1 MMKKFLPLLVAASFC
16 VVGHAADNTP
26 AAPAPAAP
34 KAAAAKVDAPKADA
48 PKAEAVKAEAPKA
61 AETAPAATA
70 PAATPAPSVSSVDV
84 GYWFGCPAAITKAD
98 VKGVRFGLP
107 VSAGKGS
114 VTGLEWSL
122 LMAGTDHVE
131 GMQWTVIGPNFAS
144 SAEGLQFGF
153 FNSVIREMNG
163 AQVGFYNFSPK
174 GGWQFGLINFSE
186 GKADWQFGFVNYN
199 AEARFPVTLFV
210 NF

>member
-16 VVGHAADNTP
+16 VIGHAADNTP

-34 KAAAAKVDAPKADA
+34 ASKAGSAAKVDAPKAQ
-48 PKAEAVKAEAPKA
+48 AEKAEAPKA
-61 AETAPAATA
+61 AEAAPV
-70 PAATPAPSVSSVDV
+70 PARSVSMVDA
-84 GYWFGCPAAITKAD
+84 GFWFGCPAAITKAD

-107 VSAGKGS
+107 VSSGKGS

-122 LMAGTDHVE
+122 LMAGTDHVD
-131 GMQWTVIGPNFAS
+131 GMQWTAIGPNFAS
-144 SAEGLQFGF
+144 SVSGLQFGF
-153 FNSVIREMNG
+153 FNMVSREMDG
-163 AQVGFYNFSPK
+163 AQVGLYNFSPK
-174 GGWQFGLINFSE
+174 GGWQFGFVNFSE
-186 GKADWQFGFVNYN
+186 GKADWQFGVVNYN